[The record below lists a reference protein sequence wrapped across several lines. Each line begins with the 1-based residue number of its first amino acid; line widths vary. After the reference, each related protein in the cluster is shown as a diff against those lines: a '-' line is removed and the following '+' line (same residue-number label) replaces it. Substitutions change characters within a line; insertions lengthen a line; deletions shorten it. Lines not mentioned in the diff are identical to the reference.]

1 MSRSA
6 HQVVTNSRDEG
17 IGKSEFRNQGGKI
30 METYRQDIMRISQ
43 SFKHYLEILT
53 ELNFSIV
60 ALGQQRASVQRNKGT
75 YFTRLHFSEQG

>member
-1 MSRSA
+1 
-6 HQVVTNSRDEG
+6 
-17 IGKSEFRNQGGKI
+17 